1 VNEPRFEALDTRPGK
16 CFCMGDALL
25 VGRLSSAPD
34 VPAQLT
40 ALKALR
46 SALARDAYQA
56 APIARAGGADCVLQ
70 AARAHPGDAGVQ
82 MAALAVLQ
90 GLCRF
95 HASARHVVSGGGAR
109 YLLALLSA
117 PACGGAAAQVD
128 RRDSAPAAASAAA
141 AAAAA
146 AAAYPRAVQTQA
158 LHVLA
163 TLAPTMSVRSIFGT
177 SSARC
182 ATHVAAAGDSAVA
195 VATALAADNA
205 DVDADADECGGA
217 AGGATC
223 SGDERRAPRRAS
235 RAGASSSAQL
245 CAAALHC
252 AGALMKRANDDDA
265 DAAAHLAAACA
276 AVDAA
281 LAATRGC
288 HARCPLVLT
297 RAIGLLGALLGLG
310 GKQLA
315 HATAQYMLAVGAPTA
330 VARAARAAACRSAQ
344 VAEAASIFTARLQS
358 HTSLSQQ
365 LLQFA

>member
-1 VNEPRFEALDTRPGK
+1 
-16 CFCMGDALL
+16 MGDVL
-25 VGRLSSAPD
+25 VERLRSAPD
-34 VPAQLT
+34 VPAQLA
-40 ALKALR
+40 ALKALS

-70 AARAHPGDAGVQ
+70 AAHRGDAGVQ

-95 HASARHVVSGGGAR
+95 HASARRVVAGGGAR
-109 YLLALLSA
+109 YLLALLTA
-117 PACGGAAAQVD
+117 PACGDADAQVD
-128 RRDSAPAAASAAA
+128 RRDSAPATAVAATAAA

-146 AAAYPRAVQTQA
+146 AACSRAVQTQA

-163 TLAPTMSVRSIFGT
+163 TLAPTMSARSIFGT

-182 ATHVAAAGDSAVA
+182 ATHVAAAGDSAGDSAVA
-195 VATALAADNA
+195 VATAVAADSA
-205 DVDADADECGGA
+205 DVDAADDECSRA
-217 AGGATC
+217 PDGATC
-223 SGDERRAPRRAS
+223 SGDKRRAPRRAS
-235 RAGASSSAQL
+235 CAGASSSAQL

-265 DAAAHLAAACA
+265 AAAAHLAAACA

-281 LAATRGC
+281 LAAARGC
-288 HARCPLVLT
+288 HARCPLVLA
-297 RAIGLLGALLGLG
+297 RAIGLLGALLALG

-315 HATAQYMLAVGAPTA
+315 HATAQYMLAVGAPNA
-330 VARAARAAACRSAQ
+330 VARAVRAVACRSAE
-344 VAEAASIFTARLQS
+344 VAEAASIFTARLRS

>member
-1 VNEPRFEALDTRPGK
+1 MVE
-16 CFCMGDALL
+16 
-25 VGRLSSAPD
+25 RLRSAPD
-34 VPAQLT
+34 VPAQLA
-40 ALKALR
+40 ALKALS

-70 AARAHPGDAGVQ
+70 AAHRGDAGVQ

-95 HASARHVVSGGGAR
+95 HASARRVVAGGGAR
-109 YLLALLSA
+109 YLLALLTA
-117 PACGGAAAQVD
+117 PACGDADAQVD
-128 RRDSAPAAASAAA
+128 RRDGAPATAVAATAAA

-146 AAAYPRAVQTQA
+146 ACSRAVQTQA

-163 TLAPTMSVRSIFGT
+163 TLAPTMSARSIFGT

-182 ATHVAAAGDSAVA
+182 ATHVAAAGDSAGDSAVA
-195 VATALAADNA
+195 VATAVAADSA
-205 DVDADADECGGA
+205 DVDAADDECSRA
-217 AGGATC
+217 PDGATC

-235 RAGASSSAQL
+235 CASASSSAQL

-265 DAAAHLAAACA
+265 AAAAHLAAACA

-281 LAATRGC
+281 LAAARGC
-288 HARCPLVLT
+288 HARCPLVLA
-297 RAIGLLGALLGLG
+297 RAIGLLGALLALG

-315 HATAQYMLAVGAPTA
+315 HATAQYMLAVGAPNA
-330 VARAARAAACRSAQ
+330 VARAARAVACRSAK
-344 VAEAASIFTARLQS
+344 VAEAASIFTARLRS

>member
-1 VNEPRFEALDTRPGK
+1 
-16 CFCMGDALL
+16 MGDVL
-25 VGRLSSAPD
+25 VERLRSATD
-34 VPAQLT
+34 VLAQLA
-40 ALKALR
+40 ALKALS

-70 AARAHPGDAGVQ
+70 AAHRGDAGVQ

-95 HASARHVVSGGGAR
+95 HASARRVVAGGGAR
-109 YLLALLSA
+109 YLLALLTA
-117 PACGGAAAQVD
+117 PACGDADAQVD
-128 RRDSAPAAASAAA
+128 RRDSAPATAVAATAAA
-141 AAAAA
+141 PAAACS
-146 AAAYPRAVQTQA
+146 RAVQTQA

-163 TLAPTMSVRSIFGT
+163 TLAPTMSARSIFGT

-182 ATHVAAAGDSAVA
+182 ATHVAAAGDSAGDSAVA
-195 VATALAADNA
+195 VATAVAADSA
-205 DVDADADECGGA
+205 DVDAADDECSRA
-217 AGGATC
+217 PDGATC

-235 RAGASSSAQL
+235 CASASSSAQL

-265 DAAAHLAAACA
+265 AAAAHLAAACA

-281 LAATRGC
+281 LAAARGC
-288 HARCPLVLT
+288 HARCPLVLA
-297 RAIGLLGALLGLG
+297 RAIGLLGALLALG

-315 HATAQYMLAVGAPTA
+315 HATAQYMLAVGAPNA
-330 VARAARAAACRSAQ
+330 VARAARAVACRSAE
-344 VAEAASIFTARLQS
+344 VAEAASIFTARLRS